1 MDSEKKFQEICK
13 CPLCDSNKKAFM
25 YMSRGGGGDDR
36 LDEFA
41 EEVSVVRCEEC
52 GLIYSE
58 SVLTESEKKDFF
70 SLYSSKVH
78 EDSKETTGKRQTMY
92 QLEFE
97 YIAKYLDFS
106 KSVKVL
112 DVGCAEGKFLDFFSQ
127 EGLEC
132 YGVEVGMEAANIA
145 ESKYKVYKGNL
156 PELEINEKFDLII
169 LRGVMQYFENP
180 KDYFW
185 KIDTL
190 LNKSGLIYITS
201 QPNMD
206 SICHQLFKD
215 KFILPVCAIARN
227 GFSKDVLVRYWGS
240 KKYCLVGEK
249 YFYEET
255 PYADVHNDIEKVYR
269 AAELKKQGKTVDFR
283 SPAFWGNMMTLVFKK

>member
-1 MDSEKKFQEICK
+1 M
-13 CPLCDSNKKAFM
+13 
-25 YMSRGGGGDDR
+25 
-36 LDEFA
+36 
-41 EEVSVVRCEEC
+41 
-52 GLIYSE
+52 
-58 SVLTESEKKDFF
+58 
-70 SLYSSKVH
+70 H
-78 EDSKETTGKRQTMY
+78 EDSKETMGKRQEMY

-106 KSVKVL
+106 KSIKVL
-112 DVGCAEGKFLDFFSQ
+112 DVGCAEGKFLDFFSR

-132 YGVEVGMEAANIA
+132 YGVEVGREAAAIA

-156 PELEINEKFDLII
+156 PELEIPEKFDLIV
-169 LRGVMQYFENP
+169 LRGVIQYFENL
-180 KDYFW
+180 KDYFR
-185 KIDTL
+185 KIDSL
-190 LNKSGLIYITS
+190 LNENGLIYITS

-227 GFSKDVLVRYWGS
+227 GFSKDVLVRYWNS
-240 KKYCLVGEK
+240 KNYCLVGEK

-255 PYADVHNDIEKVYR
+255 PYVDVHNDIEKVYR